1 MNNSTTV
8 KEESIS
14 DVFDQVISPHEE
26 MLAFESLW
34 AKEDMSDKKFTELG
48 ETNLLPSQIVERN
61 GVFFPEGLREAVQ
74 DYLGQLS
81 NQFSVAIW
89 GDFQYPDKLQDAIH
103 PIGLFYYQ
111 GDINLV
117 NTRCLSV
124 VGSRQCSQAGK
135 NRTKKLVKL
144 LVEHN
149 FTIISGLAKG
159 VDTVALET
167 AIEEGG
173 RVIGVIGTPIN
184 QYYPAENKT
193 LQDKIASEH
202 LLISQVPFY
211 RYNHLPFNDRRFY
224 FPKRN
229 ATMSA
234 LSLGTII
241 VEAGET
247 SGTLTQARA
256 ALQQQRQ
263 LFILQS
269 CFDNSAITWPKHF
282 EKKGAIRVRAIED
295 IISNLK
301 E

>member
-1 MNNSTTV
+1 MNSRATIN
-8 KEESIS
+8 EASIR

-34 AKEDMSDKKFTELG
+34 AKEDMTDKKFTALCK
-48 ETNLLPSQIVERN
+48 THRLPSQIVDRDTI
-61 GVFFPEGLREAVQ
+61 FFPEGLREKVQ
-74 DYLGQLS
+74 AYLNQLS
-81 NQFSVAIW
+81 DQFSIAIW
-89 GDFQYPDKLQDAIH
+89 GDFQYPDKLQDAAH

-111 GDINLV
+111 GDINLA

-135 NRTKKLVKL
+135 SRTKKLVKL
-144 LVEHN
+144 LVEHD

-167 AIEEGG
+167 AIEAGG

-184 QYYPAENKT
+184 QCYPAENQS
-193 LQDKIASEH
+193 LQNKIANEH

-211 RYNHLPFNDRRFY
+211 RYDHLPFNDRRFY

-269 CFDNSAITWPKHF
+269 CFENSAITWPEAF
-282 EKKGAIRVRAIED
+282 EKKKAIRVREIED